1 MKWNGK
7 EKKGSKNIGTSLKGK
22 EVFPWC
28 SSFAAAKLIHW
39 ELELRFFSRV
49 LVSSSFSHT
58 RQWHAVLEV
67 NNRLYR
73 TSLLFCPPS
82 QPKQP
87 FTHSLTHRVP
97 FLLYFLL
104 YHQQVAA
111 WSPREKRER
120 ERERGRSFLVALLR
134 GLLLATSFCPL
145 ICNAAHNN
153 KNELYCTLVVY
164 STSPRLV

>member
-120 ERERGRSFLVALLR
+120 EREVALF
-134 GLLLATSFCPL
+134 LLHWC
-145 ICNAAHNN
+145 
-153 KNELYCTLVVY
+153 EVYCWRRAFVRWFVTQHTTTKMNCTVH
-164 STSPRLV
+164 